1 MFASSVFL
9 KKKVAKKT
17 FFYLLFL
24 ISLHHFEQVMT
35 LANSRF
41 AFNIAALMNRRGKI
55 FHSTCIY
62 EKTHFFWGRR
72 VAAKGKA
79 GNYLTY
85 I

>member
-1 MFASSVFL
+1 MFASSNSVS
-9 KKKVAKKT
+9 KKEGSKKNV

-62 EKTHFFWGRR
+62 EKTHFLGEGLEGWRQKEKR
-72 VAAKGKA
+72 E
-79 GNYLTY
+79 T